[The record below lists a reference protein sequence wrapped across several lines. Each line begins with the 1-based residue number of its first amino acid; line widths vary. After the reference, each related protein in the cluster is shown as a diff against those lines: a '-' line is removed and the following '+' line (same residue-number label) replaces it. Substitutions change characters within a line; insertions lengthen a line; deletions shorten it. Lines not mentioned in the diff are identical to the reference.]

1 MQLKNRNRK
10 KIVNSNHRQIPV
22 FNVTENQAIQIAD
35 QEKRIASIEKRIFIY
50 DTSIKDRRYFL
61 QQIAAWLNQKPTIR
75 NLTELSYQM
84 IHAANDNGRTT
95 KYMYFNEKSQRLYID
110 NTVFEWIK
118 LVTSEIRKKTSVL
131 NQ

>member
-110 NTVFEWIK
+110 NTVFE
-118 LVTSEIRKKTSVL
+118 
-131 NQ
+131 